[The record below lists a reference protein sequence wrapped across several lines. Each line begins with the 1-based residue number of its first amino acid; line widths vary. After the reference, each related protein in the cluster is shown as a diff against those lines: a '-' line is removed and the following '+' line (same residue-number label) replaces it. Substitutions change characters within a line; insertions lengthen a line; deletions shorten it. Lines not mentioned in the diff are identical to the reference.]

1 MSFWHLRTLKGMV
14 NSPEIWVAKR
24 RHKAD
29 DFWKGV
35 AKKNS
40 GAYLQS
46 WGSSRKELS
55 TYQAILR
62 SYSTISTGW
71 NRSKPELCHPLLLG
85 QTFSYWCLAGNFRE
99 WSQSSLVIIIPATP
113 SNPSIP
119 YVKRTSKFTSGSL
132 AIPQAIFM
140 MCRRPS
146 WDYWRSGSTGAQLR
160 IIPSCGTAVP

>member
-1 MSFWHLRTLKGMV
+1 MGGDNGMGDWKMDLSTIIVPIFGKLMSFYVFLCLSMSFWHLRTLKGMV

-46 WGSSRKELS
+46 WASSRKELS

-119 YVKRTSKFTSGSL
+119 YV
-132 AIPQAIFM
+132 
-140 MCRRPS
+140 
-146 WDYWRSGSTGAQLR
+146 
-160 IIPSCGTAVP
+160 